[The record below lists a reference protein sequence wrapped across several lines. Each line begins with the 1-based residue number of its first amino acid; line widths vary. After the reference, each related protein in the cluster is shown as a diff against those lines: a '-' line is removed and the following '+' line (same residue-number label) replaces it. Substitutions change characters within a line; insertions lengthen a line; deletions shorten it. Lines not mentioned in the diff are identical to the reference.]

1 MGERHDQ
8 PATTEN
14 LELTAHVTSVASPPA
29 NGRVA
34 GCRSVGT
41 ERTSCAEWTIGWY
54 RMWISPLAGTRR
66 TPTVGASRHCQI
78 ASPTLTVQAAGLDSG
93 GGSKSAAL
101 RIQEAAMAARPL
113 RATVRRGDKTRGH
126 RRVFEFSLVFVLAG
140 LLSPSGAWAN
150 PEKPAAELLG
160 AALSETQLDPSGIEL
175 VSKVTQAR
183 PTSAK
188 QAQAFDDAMQFASS
202 HPSDFGYPWIDPAS
216 GTLELS
222 AATSKATALLAAT
235 PEIGQSGV
243 IRDVPLSFG
252 QLEEI

>member
-8 PATTEN
+8 PATSEN
-14 LELTAHVTSVASPPA
+14 LEVTAQVTSVASPPA

-54 RMWISPLAGTRR
+54 RMWISPLTGTRR

-113 RATVRRGDKTRGH
+113 RDTVRRGDKTRGH
-126 RRVFEFSLVFVLAG
+126 STCGPAMSPKDQEVAAAFSMAIPGVQSLQRQQAAFRPRESSA
-140 LLSPSGAWAN
+140 AWGS
-150 PEKPAAELLG
+150 LG
-160 AALSETQLDPSGIEL
+160 ATCTSQIFACRTLDC
-175 VSKVTQAR
+175 
-183 PTSAK
+183 
-188 QAQAFDDAMQFASS
+188 
-202 HPSDFGYPWIDPAS
+202 PA
-216 GTLELS
+216 
-222 AATSKATALLAAT
+222 
-235 PEIGQSGV
+235 P
-243 IRDVPLSFG
+243 
-252 QLEEI
+252 